1 MTTKANLQATVDR
14 INRIT
19 GSPGE
24 PYTLHTHTP
33 MTYTEHEAF
42 DKVERTCDEIR
53 KDNINLQNDIF
64 ALHQDLSQIATL
76 NTLGKTKQIADIIN
90 NIQSR

>member
-1 MTTKANLQATVDR
+1 
-14 INRIT
+14 
-19 GSPGE
+19 
-24 PYTLHTHTP
+24 
-33 MTYTEHEAF
+33 MTYAEHEAF

>member
-1 MTTKANLQATVDR
+1 
-14 INRIT
+14 
-19 GSPGE
+19 
-24 PYTLHTHTP
+24 

-42 DKVERTCDEIR
+42 DQVERTCDEIR

-64 ALHQDLSQIATL
+64 ALHQDISQIATL